1 MQNIPKYH
9 HYLPSFYQSRW
20 AVNDRRL
27 RRFSKPRDKIVAK
40 WVYPTQSGG
49 EDELYSD
56 PEAPPDK
63 AQVLESDFMSPLDS
77 LASQALKMIETGD
90 ATINRH
96 PKFRSA
102 WSRFLMSLMMR
113 MPDDIETL
121 KGGLVEEWMLAI
133 PDLEEVYS
141 TNREAGWPE
150 TFQEYLARSP
160 NSFASWASSLIRT
173 LIDHQNIGELLNNMR
188 WFTREVNGNA
198 EFLASDR
205 PLITW
210 FDFSEPDTYIFH
222 PIGPKRVFVAVNNVE
237 TQRRIERQPAE
248 EWVTNINKCVAGAA
262 KKFVFATD
270 DRQVE
275 FVDQH
280 FGSRPRTTL
289 FQYLLRHRRRARG

>member
-1 MQNIPKYH
+1 MQLPKYH

-20 AVNDRRL
+20 ALSDRRL

-49 EDELYSD
+49 EDNLYSD
-56 PEAPPDK
+56 PEATPDK
-63 AQVLESDFMSPLDS
+63 AQVLESEFMSPLDS
-77 LASQALKMIETGD
+77 LMSQALTMIEIGD
-90 ATINRH
+90 ATINRD

-113 MPDDIETL
+113 MPDDIEVL
-121 KGGLVEEWMLAI
+121 KSGLVEEWTLAI
-133 PDLEEVYS
+133 PDLEQVYS
-141 TNREAGWPE
+141 ANREDGWPE
-150 TFQEYLARSP
+150 TFQEYLAHSP
-160 NSFASWASSLIRT
+160 NSFASWASSLMRT

-188 WFTREVNGNA
+188 WFTREINGNA
-198 EFLASDR
+198 EFLTSDR

-210 FDFSEPDTYIFH
+210 FDFAEPDMYIIL

-237 TQRRIERQPAE
+237 TQRRIETQPAE
-248 EWVTNINKCVAGAA
+248 EWAININKCVAGAA

-270 DRQVE
+270 DRQME